1 MMEQSEILSV
11 NRSKRFWTDARPLK
25 RHYPD
30 FDDDQAGEAYYRNQY
45 RKIILPNIHNFTVKF
60 TFITRHTKTVIP
72 KKTEKIIKTT
82 TIVSVN
88 KTMLQTTTKKYQNIT
103 KKAEK
108 KPKI

>member
-11 NRSKRFWTDARPLK
+11 NRSKRFWTDAQPLK

-60 TFITRHTKTVIP
+60 TFITRHTKTVLP

-88 KTMLQTTTKKYQNIT
+88 KTMLQSTTKKYQNIT

-108 KPKI
+108 KPKS